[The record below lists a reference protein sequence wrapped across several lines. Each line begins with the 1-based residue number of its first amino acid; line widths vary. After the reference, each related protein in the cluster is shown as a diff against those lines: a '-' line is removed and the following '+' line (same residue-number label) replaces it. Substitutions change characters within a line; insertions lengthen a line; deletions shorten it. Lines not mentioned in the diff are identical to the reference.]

1 MKIKNLI
8 KDLLPVVIGE
18 LIVAALVVVGGY
30 LLGITGTAKFDYRII
45 TGALLGVVVMSI
57 NYAFLIKTV
66 DKQLGAFAQS
76 RGNKEMTEE
85 EAEEYAKVNSA
96 SVQKAFALS
105 TTVRTFSMMAALV
118 IAFVLDWFNPIATA
132 IPMFAFRFVLSAV
145 ELIRGRN
152 RKAPDPSKF
161 IKYDYDEEEKN
172 EQEDDE

>member
-8 KDLLPVVIGE
+8 KDLTPVVIGE

-30 LLGITGTAKFDYRII
+30 LLGLTGTVGFDYRII

-76 RGNKEMTEE
+76 RGNKELTEE
-85 EAEEYAKVNSA
+85 EADEYAKANSA

-105 TTVRTFSMMAALV
+105 TTVRTVSMMAALLV
-118 IAFVLDWFNPIATA
+118 AFILDWFNPIATA
-132 IPMFAFRFVLSAV
+132 IPMFAFRFVISAV
-145 ELIRGRN
+145 ELIRSRN

-161 IKYDYDEEEKN
+161 VKYDYDEEKN
-172 EQEDDE
+172 EQEDE